1 MCQYVVTAQD
11 VEPNTELKLVFSTD
25 ENGKEYDN
33 LIESQSVSTIYLTV
47 QKLEGDVLEASIQA
61 EAVDEEQES
70 ETE

>member
-11 VEPNTELKLVFSTD
+11 VKPNTELKLVYSTD

-47 QKLEGDVLEASIQA
+47 QKLEGDALDASIQA
-61 EAVDEEQES
+61 EAVDEEEES